1 MSNRSGV
8 SFLAKSR
15 SSSRLQSAI
24 KVYDTI
30 EYPRLLANVVFSP
43 FATSTTME
51 LPHLPP
57 PSERGST
64 ASAASSTVTKSAAV
78 PEEHQEALEMLLAM
92 GFERSQAE
100 KALRASFYD
109 LERAVEYLASVM
121 HAQRPTSSCFHRC
134 VLF

>member
-43 FATSTTME
+43 FPTSTTME
-51 LPHLPP
+51 LPP

-109 LERAVEYLASVM
+109 VERAVEYLASVM